1 MKVSASG
8 NCWGESP
15 GDTGQML
22 YLAGMVRRKSKI
34 ENVAPALIG
43 NRYRFRDVRIE
54 AKRILMAAKMSVETR
69 LLDQLMQVTKFSFL
83 VTRLALSWKKE
94 GG

>member
-43 NRYRFRDVRIE
+43 NRIQISRCSNRSKANLNGR
-54 AKRILMAAKMSVETR
+54 
-69 LLDQLMQVTKFSFL
+69 
-83 VTRLALSWKKE
+83 
-94 GG
+94 